1 LAQDNVLAE
10 SFVRRPS
17 RGNRFTGEPVAYA
30 SDGEDGFSIEHIE
43 VFYIT
48 PGAGI
53 STLEHF

>member
-1 LAQDNVLAE
+1 
-10 SFVRRPS
+10 
-17 RGNRFTGEPVAYA
+17 VAYA

-43 VFYIT
+43 VFYII